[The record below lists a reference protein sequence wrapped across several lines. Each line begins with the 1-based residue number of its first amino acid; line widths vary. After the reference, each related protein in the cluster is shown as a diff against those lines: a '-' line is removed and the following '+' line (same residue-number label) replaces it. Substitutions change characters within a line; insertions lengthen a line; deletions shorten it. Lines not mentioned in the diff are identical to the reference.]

1 MICTSR
7 HQRPS
12 RLATG
17 LTLALVLGLQALS
30 PTDATAQSSTT
41 APSQNPLLSQGSV
54 VPPNM
59 MVTLDT
65 SWSMVY
71 PYIPEG
77 DVRLPGGTAKF
88 PGFTSVI
95 IHPDDNRYTVDQ
107 GRAKGDGGAIPGDPT
122 GNASVFQMQMRSP
135 DVNGLYYNPAVTYK
149 PWLKSK
155 DPSTTPATEVRY
167 PDASFK
173 QALFKP
179 DVLANTSRAAN
190 TPPNYADLS
199 LVQAA
204 RTAVWCNN
212 PPAISGDK
220 LTCTSTSKPFNPGL
234 YYRLDGTAAG
244 CPLVN
249 GAPNPNDARCYT
261 KYDVNGSGPFPNYST
276 RTDCTKGASTCTQA
290 QEQQNFANWF
300 VYYRA
305 RLLMAQ
311 AALPET
317 FLQLKDNKMR
327 TGWATIHQPIS
338 QIDGIDTRNV
348 VSGVRTMDA
357 TRKEQFVNW
366 IRAFKSDNTV
376 TDATPDPTMHPQTP
390 LLAAMAGVGDYFS
403 RHDKHGPWAND
414 PEIGDSDP
422 SKALS
427 CRRSFNILITDGYYT
442 DSKPQTYASGSAV
455 PIGNDDGTKA
465 NTAITGPNNQS
476 FTYSAPLP
484 YADKMSGTLA
494 DVAMHYWVNDLF
506 PDSPDGTPGMPNN
519 VPAGKDVIT
528 QDPAFW
534 QHLVQFA
541 IGLGVTGNIAADTPQ
556 ATNAQ
561 LKLVAS
567 GKKGWWD
574 STDVANNNAPVGS
587 NDHLADDLLHATVNS
602 RGQYFKVSNPVAL
615 TTALTTA
622 LSRANRQT
630 GLKQAGLAL
639 QSINSGGTNVK
650 YVPEYT
656 TVSWTGDVKAYD
668 ADASGNFSTKYAW
681 SANEQLPSPADRN
694 IATWNGSKGASFNWD
709 GATGIGAANQALIQL
724 PSGATGPK
732 LIDYIR
738 GDTSNEDNGVSMG
751 LFRQR
756 DSLIADIVDS
766 TPTLLQGNVN
776 LRYDLLATG
785 TPGQSTY
792 NDFVARK
799 SARPPLLVVGDNGGV
814 LHFFAD
820 YDAKASTPNKSTNR
834 GQEVFAYV
842 PQAAM
847 SGLGNFASRDYGTDS
862 NPHHFAVDGPLTE
875 SDAYFNEDWQNVL
888 IGTMGAGGRAIFALN
903 VTSGI
908 ATTKTP
914 PPALGPDSV
923 IWEKSSTD
931 DGDFGYMIGDAQ
943 VGVLPNGHWTVFV
956 GNGPYSD
963 KGHAVLML
971 IDLSTGV
978 ISKVDASS
986 KADSGNGLGAVQLVK
1001 NSNQQVVTIYAGD
1014 LKGNLWRFDVNPSD
1028 PNSSISVGLGGQPL
1042 FEGSGSQPIT
1052 AAPAVVSHPKG
1063 GNMVVFGTGKLFDDK
1078 DPGDATTQTLYGV
1091 WDAPSGTPSGLA
1103 TSNIKQGNLVEQK
1116 IITTPVTTNKAN
1128 QAFYDIQFNNVDYK
1142 AKNGWFMDLTLGA
1155 GQRLIYPMT
1164 VIRDF
1169 VLINTVVPAAPS
1181 SLPSCESTNGMG
1193 YTFLLPAVMD
1203 GKYAKTQ
1210 IWDTNGDGVVDG
1222 NDVIA
1227 SVVQTTAGRNIVVT
1241 NNCTGPNC
1249 SPPPCTGPS
1258 CHTRCPSGKNVT
1270 VGSMNGYQL
1279 RCQISSRI
1287 WRQLLNHP

>member
-1 MICTSR
+1 MR
-7 HQRPS
+7 W
-12 RLATG
+12 A
-17 LTLALVLGLQALS
+17 LALMLGLQVLT
-30 PTDATAQSSTT
+30 PTAAIAQSSTT

-65 SWSMVY
+65 SWSMIY

-77 DVRLPGGTAKF
+77 DVKLPGGTAKF

-122 GNASVFQMQMRSP
+122 SNASVFQMQMRSP

-155 DPSTTPATEVRY
+155 DLSKTPAVEDRY
-167 PDASFK
+167 SNATFN
-173 QALFKP
+173 QVLFNP
-179 DVLANTSRAAN
+179 DVPANTLRDAK

-199 LVQAA
+199 LVETA

-220 LTCTSTSKPFNPGL
+220 LTCTSSSKPFNPGL

-244 CPLVN
+244 CPIVN

-261 KYDVNGSGPFPNYST
+261 KYDINSGGPFPNYST

-327 TGWATIHQPIS
+327 TGWATIHQAS
-338 QIDGIDTRNV
+338 SKIDGIDTSNV
-348 VSGVRTMDA
+348 VSGVRTMNT
-357 TRKEQFVNW
+357 TRKQQLVEW

-376 TDATPDPTMHPQTP
+376 KDSTPDPVLHSKTP
-390 LLAAMAGVGDYFS
+390 LLTAMAGVGDYFS
-403 RHDKHGPWAND
+403 RTDGHGPWAND
-414 PEIGDSDP
+414 PDIGDSSP
-422 SKALS
+422 TAALS

-442 DSKPQTYASGSAV
+442 DGILDTQHNIDTRPRTYVSGSGV
-455 PIGNDDGTKA
+455 LIGNDDGTKA

-506 PDSPDGTPGMPNN
+506 PDMPNN
-519 VPAGKDVIT
+519 VPAGRDVIT

-541 IGLGVTGNIAADTPQ
+541 IGLGVTGNIAADTQQ

-567 GKKGWWD
+567 GTKGWWD
-574 STDVANNNAPVGS
+574 STDVANNNAPVSS

-639 QSINSGGTNVK
+639 QSINTGGTNVK

-681 SANEQLPSPADRN
+681 SANEQLPAPADRN

-799 SARPPLLVVGDNGGV
+799 SARPPLLVAGDNGGV

-820 YDAKASTPNKSTNR
+820 YDATASTPNKSKNR

-842 PQAAM
+842 PQAAL

-908 ATTKTP
+908 PTAKTP
-914 PPALGPDSV
+914 PPTLGPDSV
-923 IWEKSSTD
+923 IWERSNVD
-931 DGDFGYMIGDAQ
+931 DADFGYMVGDAQ

-978 ISKVDASS
+978 ITKVDASAQ
-986 KADSGNGLGAVQLVK
+986 ADSGNGLGAVQLVK

-1042 FEGSGSQPIT
+1042 FAGSSAQPIT

-1063 GNMVVFGTGKLFDDK
+1063 GNMVVFGTGKLFDDT
-1078 DPGDATTQTLYGV
+1078 DPSDTTTQTLYGV
-1091 WDAPSGTPSGLA
+1091 WDAPTGTPSGLA
-1103 TSNIKQGNLVEQK
+1103 TSKITRGNLIEQK
-1116 IITTPVTTNKAN
+1116 IITTPVTTNSAN
-1128 QAFYDIQFNNVDYK
+1128 QAFFDIQFSNVDYK
-1142 AKNGWFMDLTLGA
+1142 ANNGWFMDLTLHA
-1155 GQRLIYPMT
+1155 GQRLIYPIT
-1164 VIRDF
+1164 AIRDF
-1169 VLINTVVPAAPS
+1169 VLINTVAPATPS
-1181 SLPSCESTNGMG
+1181 DAPSCEATNGIG
-1193 YTFLLPAVMD
+1193 YLFLLPAVMD
-1203 GKYAKTQ
+1203 GRYAKTQ
-1210 IWDTNGDGVVDG
+1210 VWDTNGDGVVDK
-1222 NDVIA
+1222 NDVVA
-1227 SVVQTTAGRNIVVT
+1227 YGFSTPDVGRHLVSFPKKGGGGPGGPGPKPQCVQQPFDATGATKRNGGIL
-1241 NNCTGPNC
+1241 
-1249 SPPPCTGPS
+1249 PS
-1258 CHTRCPSGKNVT
+1258 T
-1270 VGSMNGYQL
+1270 VCKIG
-1279 RCQISSRI
+1279 SRI

>member
-1 MICTSR
+1 MR
-7 HQRPS
+7 W
-12 RLATG
+12 A
-17 LTLALVLGLQALS
+17 LALVLGLQALT
-30 PTDATAQSSTT
+30 PTAARAQSSTT

-65 SWSMVY
+65 SWSMIY
-71 PYIPEG
+71 PYIHEG
-77 DVRLPGGTAKF
+77 DVKLPGGIAKF

-107 GRAKGDGGAIPGDPT
+107 GRAKGDGGAIPSDST
-122 GNASVFQMQMRSP
+122 SNASVFQMQMRSP

-155 DPSTTPATEVRY
+155 DLSKSPATEVRY
-167 PDASFK
+167 PNASFK
-173 QALFKP
+173 QALFNP
-179 DVLANTSRAAN
+179 DVPANTAA

-212 PPAISGDK
+212 PPANSGDK

-234 YYRLDGTAAG
+234 YYRLDGTATG
-244 CPLVN
+244 CPIVN

-261 KYDVNGSGPFPNYST
+261 KYDVNGTGPFPNYST

-327 TGWATIHQPIS
+327 TGWATIHQPGS
-338 QIDGIDTRNV
+338 LLYPDDTKNTRNV
-348 VSGVRTMDA
+348 ISGVSGMDA
-357 TRKEQFVNW
+357 QRKQQLVSW

-376 TDATPDPTMHPQTP
+376 TNSTPDPTMHPGTP
-390 LLAAMAGVGDYFS
+390 LLSAMAGVGDYFS
-403 RHDKHGPWAND
+403 RTDGHSPWADD
-414 PEIGDSDP
+414 PVSGTGTVANS
-422 SKALS
+422 LS
-427 CRRSFNILITDGYYT
+427 CRRSYNLLITDGYYT
-442 DSKPQTYASGSAV
+442 DSKPQTYASGSAA
-455 PIGNDDGTKA
+455 PIGNEDGTAAK
-465 NTAITGPNNQS
+465 TAITGPNNQS
-476 FTYSAPLP
+476 YTYSAPLP

-494 DVAMHYWVNDLF
+494 DVAMHYWVNDLV
-506 PDSPDGTPGMPNN
+506 PDGMPNN

-561 LKLVAS
+561 LKLVAA
-567 GKKGWWD
+567 GTKGWWD
-574 STDVANNNAPVGS
+574 STDVANNNAPVSS

-622 LSRANRQT
+622 LSRANQQT

-639 QSINSGGTNVK
+639 QSINTGGANVK

-681 SANEQLPSPADRN
+681 SANEQLPATADRN
-694 IATWNGSKGASFNWD
+694 IVTWNGSKGAYFQWD
-709 GATGIGAANQALIQL
+709 GTTGIGANNQALIQL
-724 PSGATGPK
+724 PSGATGPQ

-766 TPTLLQGNVN
+766 APTLLQGNVN
-776 LRYDLLATG
+776 LRYDLLAAG

-792 NDFVARK
+792 NAFLATK
-799 SARPPLLVVGDNGGV
+799 AARPPLLFVGDNGGI
-814 LHFFAD
+814 LHAFAD
-820 YDAKASTPNKSTNR
+820 YGSTVSDANISKQR

-847 SGLGNFASRDYGTDS
+847 AGLGSFASRDYGTDS
-862 NPHHFAVDGPLTE
+862 TPHHYAVDGPLTE
-875 SDAYFNEDWQNVL
+875 SDAYLSGAWQNVL

-903 VTSGI
+903 VTPG
-908 ATTKTP
+908 TK
-914 PPALGPDSV
+914 LGPASV
-923 IWEKSSTD
+923 MWEKSSTD

-943 VGVLPNGHWTVFV
+943 VGMLPNGHWTVFV

-971 IDLSTGV
+971 IDLSTGF
-978 ISKVDASS
+978 ITKVDASS
-986 KADSGNGLGAVQLVK
+986 QADSGNGLGAVQLVK
-1001 NSNQQVVTIYAGD
+1001 NSNQQVVAIYAGD
-1014 LKGNLWRFDVNPSD
+1014 LEGKLWRFDVNPSD
-1028 PNSSISVGLGGQPL
+1028 SSISVGLGGQPL
-1042 FEGSGSQPIT
+1042 FAGSSAQPIT
-1052 AAPAVVSHPKG
+1052 AAPAVVSNPKG

-1078 DPGDATTQTLYGV
+1078 DPGDTSTQTLYGV
-1091 WDAPSGTPSGLA
+1091 WDTPSNLLSGLA
-1103 TSNIKQGNLVEQK
+1103 SNNITRNDLIAQQ
-1116 IITTPVTTNKAN
+1116 IIQAPVTTNKAG
-1128 QAFYDIQFNNVDYK
+1128 QDFYDIQFNDIDYK
-1142 AKNGWFMDLTLGA
+1142 SKKGWFLDLTLSA
-1155 GQRLIYPMT
+1155 GLRLVYPLT
-1164 VIRDF
+1164 VVRDY
-1169 VLINTVVPAAPS
+1169 VLFNTVAPAAPS
-1181 SLPSCESTNGMG
+1181 AEPNCSPTPGVG
-1193 YTFLLPAVMD
+1193 YTFLLPTLM
-1203 GKYAKTQ
+1203 GGHYTKTQ
-1210 IWDTNGDGVVDG
+1210 IWDTTGDNVVDKT
-1222 NDVIA
+1222 DTIA
-1227 SVVQTTAGRNIVVT
+1227 YGYKTDATGRGIAI
-1241 NNCTGPNC
+1241 PA
-1249 SPPPCTGPS
+1249 PPPKCSDPTKCFKCQAGFNL
-1258 CHTRCPSGKNVT
+1258 RVENGKAYCVPITTVT
-1270 VGSMNGYQL
+1270 
-1279 RCQISSRI
+1279 SRI

>member
-1 MICTSR
+1 MTRTDR
-7 HQRPS
+7 HHLGRW
-12 RLATG
+12 ATG
-17 LTLALVLGLQALS
+17 LKLAILLGLQGLTLPS
-30 PTDATAQSSTT
+30 VQAQSSNT

-122 GNASVFQMQMRSP
+122 SNASVFQMQMRSP

-155 DPSTTPATEVRY
+155 DLGNTPPTEVRY
-167 PDASFK
+167 PNASFK
-173 QALFKP
+173 QAPFNP
-179 DVLANTSRAAN
+179 DVPANTAA

-199 LVQAA
+199 LVQTA

-220 LTCTSTSKPFNPGL
+220 LTCTSSSKPFNPGL

-244 CPLVN
+244 CPIVN

-261 KYDVNGSGPFPNYST
+261 KYDVNGGGPFPNYST

-327 TGWATIHQPIS
+327 TGWATIHQPS
-338 QIDGIDTRNV
+338 STIDGVSTRNV

-357 TRKEQFVNW
+357 ARKEQLVNW

-376 TDATPDPTMHPQTP
+376 TNATPDPTMHPQTP

-403 RHDKHGPWAND
+403 RKDKHGPWAND
-414 PEIGDSDP
+414 PDVGDSDP
-422 SKALS
+422 PKALS
-427 CRRSFNILITDGYYT
+427 CRRSYNLLITDGYYT
-442 DSKPQTYASGSAV
+442 DSKPQTYASGSAA
-455 PIGNDDGTKA
+455 PIGNEDGTPAKA
-465 NTAITGPNNQS
+465 AIIGPNNQS
-476 FTYSAPLP
+476 YTYSAPLP

-534 QHLVQFA
+534 QHLTQFA
-541 IGLGVTGNIAADTPQ
+541 IGLGVTGNIAADTQQ

-561 LKLVAS
+561 LKLVAA
-567 GKKGWWD
+567 GTKGWWD
-574 STDVANNNAPVGS
+574 STDVANNNAPVSS
-587 NDHLADDLLHATVNS
+587 NDHLADDLLHATINS

-668 ADASGNFSTKYAW
+668 ADASGNFSTTYAW
-681 SANEQLPSPADRN
+681 SANEQLPAPADRN
-694 IATWNGSKGASFNWD
+694 IATWNGSKGASFQWGD
-709 GATGIGAANQALIQL
+709 GVTGIGAANQTLIQL
-724 PSGATGPK
+724 PSGATGPN

-792 NDFVARK
+792 NAFLATK
-799 SARPPLLVVGDNGGV
+799 AARPPLLFVGDNGGI
-814 LHFFAD
+814 LHAFAD
-820 YDAKASTPNKSTNR
+820 YGSAVSDANLSKQR

-847 SGLGNFASRDYGTDS
+847 AGLGSFASRDYGTDS

-875 SDAYFNEDWQNVL
+875 SDAYLNGAWQNVL

-903 VTSGI
+903 VTPG
-908 ATTKTP
+908 TK
-914 PPALGPDSV
+914 LGPASV
-923 IWEKSSTD
+923 MWEKSSTD
-931 DGDFGYMIGDAQ
+931 DADFGYMIGDAQ
-943 VGVLPNGHWTVFV
+943 VGILPNGNWTVFV

-963 KGHAVLML
+963 KGHAVLMM
-971 IDLSTGV
+971 IDLATGV

-986 KADSGNGLGAVQLVK
+986 QADSGNGLGAVQLVK
-1001 NSNQQVVTIYAGD
+1001 NSNQQVVNIYAGD

-1028 PNSSISVGLGGQPL
+1028 SSISVGLSGQPL
-1042 FEGSGSQPIT
+1042 FTGSSTQPIT
-1052 AAPAVVSHPKG
+1052 AAPAVVNHPKG
-1063 GNMVVFGTGKLFDDK
+1063 GNMVVFGTGKLFDDT
-1078 DPGDATTQTLYGV
+1078 DPADTTTQTLYGV
-1091 WDAPSGTPSGLA
+1091 WDAPSNTPSGLA
-1103 TSNIKQGNLVEQK
+1103 TNNIKRGNLVEQK
-1116 IITTPVTTNKAN
+1116 IVTTPVTTNSAN
-1128 QAFYDIQFNNVDYK
+1128 QAFFDIQFNNVDYK
-1142 AKNGWFMDLTLGA
+1142 ANNGWFMDLTLGA
-1155 GQRLIYPMT
+1155 GERLIYPMT

-1169 VLINTVVPAAPS
+1169 VLINTVVPATPS
-1181 SLPSCESTNGMG
+1181 SSASCESTNGTG

-1222 NDVIA
+1222 NDVVA
-1227 SVVQTTAGRNIVVT
+1227 SVVQTAAGRNIVVT
-1241 NNCTGPNC
+1241 KTCTGPNC
-1249 SPPPCTGPS
+1249 SPPCTGNGCPNP
-1258 CHTRCPSGKNVT
+1258 RCPSGQNVS
-1270 VGSMNGYQL
+1270 VSSSNKYQL
-1279 RCQISSRI
+1279 RCQIGSRI